1 MTATTIAPPARDGVL
16 RTVGRVWLGLTLAF
30 AGTTHLTVARQEF
43 LAQVPAWVPVDHD
56 LVVLASGAVEI
67 ALGIALVGAP
77 RRWRPWVGA
86 VVALFF
92 VAIFPGNVAQYVE
105 GVDGFGLDTDAKR
118 LARLPFQAVLVLWA
132 LWSCGTW
139 RAYRAHRAATQTA
152 DAR

>member
-1 MTATTIAPPARDGVL
+1 VTTTVAPTARGDRL

-30 AGTTHLTVARQEF
+30 AGTTHLTVAREEF
-43 LAQVPAWVPVDHD
+43 LAQVPSWVPVDHD
-56 LVVLASGAVEI
+56 LVVLASGVMEI
-67 ALGIALVGAP
+67 GLGAALVAAP

-118 LARLPFQAVLVLWA
+118 LARLPFQLVLVLWA
-132 LWSCGTW
+132 LWSCGSW
-139 RAYRAHRAATQTA
+139 AAFRACRAAAA
-152 DAR
+152 DGGRR